1 MGQLVVLGFDGMS
14 AAGEVLNKVRSLKAQ
29 HLLEL
34 EDAVVVERDAEG
46 VVHMKQAVN
55 LTRLG
60 AASGG
65 LSGAFWGMLVGLLF
79 LNPLAGM
86 AIGAGAG
93 AGAGALSGSLMDYGV
108 NDDFVKKLAE
118 TIPNNSSALFVL
130 MRDATMD
137 KVVAEIQQWNPR
149 VLNTSMSND
158 QEAKLV
164 EALKAHAG

>member
-1 MGQLVVLGFDGMS
+1 MGQLVVLGFDGIT
-14 AAGEVLNKVRSLKAQ
+14 AADEVLNKVRSLKAQ
-29 HLLEL
+29 HLIDL
-34 EDAVVVERDAEG
+34 EDAVVVERDADG
-46 VVHMKQAVN
+46 KVHMKQAVN

-130 MRDATMD
+130 VREVTVD
-137 KVVAEIQQWNPR
+137 KVVAEIQAWNPR
-149 VLNTSMSND
+149 VLNTSLSAE
-158 QEAKLV
+158 QERQLV
-164 EALKAHAG
+164 EALKQAHA